1 MKVRSVRAN
10 PIALVVHPEVAVLAA
25 YQTALAKAGFTPI
38 IARDLPTALLAITQ
52 HYLDVAIISSR
63 IGEQG
68 DGWPLGGVVRQAF
81 PGAYV
86 AVLAP
91 ETSVRTLQAAI
102 NNGLNQLYES
112 SVPPDEVVT
121 SVMTALRI
129 TPASPKRPRSALTVQ

>member
-1 MKVRSVRAN
+1 MMVRSLRAN
-10 PIALVVHPEVAVLAA
+10 PIALVVHPDVATLAA
-25 YQTALAKAGFTPI
+25 YQAALAKAGFTPI
-38 IARDLPTALLAITQ
+38 NARDLPTALLAITQ

-63 IGEQG
+63 IAEEG

-112 SVPPDEVVT
+112 SVPPDEVVN
-121 SVMTALRI
+121 SIMTALRVA
-129 TPASPKRPRSALTVQ
+129 PASPKPPRSAPAVH